1 MPAQENNQYIFRH
14 LTQQDGLLH
23 NNVFCITQ
31 DKKGFMWIAT
41 QNGLQRYDGLRF
53 TNYQESLLSLPDIG
67 GVPDLYADDKNNIWL
82 KTFEIAE
89 LNTLTKKLV
98 IYEKKNLPS
107 NSAFHFDTYTDEFNR
122 PWLLGDFGIYYMD
135 TLSKKMKLSVLSQ
148 PGFDAKNGNL
158 TLYDSIANCTWYKG
172 PLGLMCFDA
181 TTRKIYTHTCNPFN
195 HPLLKSFNAKPVTYF
210 LADRQHNIWIATWEG
225 DLYKYNPLKRKIKK
239 YTLAKI
245 TNQQK
250 NRGIINASCMY
261 EDKQGSL
268 WIGTDNAGLLRY
280 NGNDNF
286 TLIKARNIQEQSLH
300 FNYSFYCITEDKE
313 GNIWLGTDK
322 GISIFNPYRLNFK
335 TINHEENNKNS
346 LPKNEITSAIQG
358 SDGSIYIG
366 TWGGGFSVYDK
377 QLSFKKT
384 ILPKGPYELPLVW
397 CFAEN
402 DDKNIWAGA
411 QHGYLHIYNPATAT
425 LKTIHP
431 PELQNFTVR
440 CLQKDHSG
448 NIWIGLHNGKIVEWE
463 KSSQKFLISRE
474 AGIINNNAVKNIFI
488 DKANTIWA
496 STNNGF
502 LQFDTEK
509 HLFIHRY
516 LPIQKNTSI
525 EGNNIGG
532 IEQIN
537 DSVLAIATF
546 RTGLFYLNTNT
557 KKIYQNQ
564 QLPLLGLLNVHALKK
579 DVQNNLWL
587 TTDYEFYQLKIN
599 ENKLLK
605 YNLDRGLINSSFELP
620 YFLPLQDGRWLTAT
634 YSEAVVFNPA
644 VMIASGQNTRNV
656 TITGFKLFD
665 KEIYIDSLLY
675 TGKPLKLK
683 SNENFISLEFT
694 SLQYAGV
701 GEINFSYR
709 LSGVDREWVK
719 ADSKG
724 IATYTSL
731 APGNYVFSV
740 KSGDKDAA
748 SNITILSIFIEP
760 PFFLTWWFKLLAVIS
775 LLLTVYFLIN
785 RRIKVIRHEAELKHR
800 IVEAEINAL
809 RSQMN
814 PHFIF
819 NCLSAIDNLIQT
831 HQPDKATTYLSRFAK
846 LLRSLLESSKNN
858 VVPFYK
864 DFKTLEL
871 FLQLEKFR
879 CNNKFSYTLQAD
891 EELLQGDYKVPPL
904 IVQPFVENAIHHGLL
919 NKETGQRH
927 LSVKASLQNNF
938 INYTIIDNGV
948 GRLKALEIKKLNK
961 PDQQSYGIQI
971 TTERID
977 LHNKNNHLKD
987 KANDILITD
996 TIKDGMADGTQVQIR
1011 LKI

>member
-1 MPAQENNQYIFRH
+1 MPAQQNNQYIFRH

-67 GVPDLYADDKNNIWL
+67 SVPDLYADDKNNLWL
-82 KTFEIAE
+82 KTYEIAE

-98 IYEKKNLPS
+98 IYDKKNLPS
-107 NSAFHFDTYTDEFNR
+107 NPAFHFDTYTDEFNR

-148 PGFDAKNGNL
+148 PGLDAKNGNL
-158 TLYDSIANCTWYKG
+158 ILYDSVANCTWFKG

-181 TTRKIYTHTCNPFN
+181 TTKKIYTHTCNPFN
-195 HPLLKSFNAKPVTYF
+195 HPLLKSFNAKPVTSL

-225 DLYKYNPLKRKIKK
+225 DLYKYDQLEKKLKK
-239 YTLAKI
+239 YTLARI

-250 NRGIINASCMY
+250 NSGIVNASCMY
-261 EDKQGSL
+261 ADTKGSL

-280 NGNDNF
+280 NGNDSF

-322 GISIFNPYRLNFK
+322 GISIFNPYRQNFK

-440 CLQKDHSG
+440 SLQKDHSG

-474 AGIINNNAVKNIFI
+474 AGIINNNAIKNIFI
-488 DKANTIWA
+488 DKANTIWV
-496 STNNGF
+496 STNNGL

-516 LPIQKNTSI
+516 LPVQKNTSI
-525 EGNNIGG
+525 EGNNTGG

-579 DVQNNLWL
+579 DGQNNLWL

-694 SLQYAGV
+694 SLRYAGV
-701 GEINFSYR
+701 GEINFFYR
-709 LSGVDREWVK
+709 LSGVDKEWVK

-724 IATYTSL
+724 IATYTNL

-748 SNITILSIFIEP
+748 SNITTLSIFIEP
-760 PFFLTWWFKLLAVIS
+760 PFFLTWWFKLLTVIS
-775 LLLTVYFLIN
+775 LLLAVYFLIN

-864 DFKTLEL
+864 DFETLQL

-948 GRLKALEIKKLNK
+948 GRVKALEIKKLNK

-971 TTERID
+971 TTERIE

-996 TIKDGMADGTQVQIR
+996 TVKDGIADGTQVQIR